1 MKKEQTKETNTIKD
15 KHMKKQIK
23 THSLGKLRIYLKTG
37 ETIKSKTLLRKLF
50 PKSMYGNLIKMAK
63 EDGIINA
70 SVFHA
75 HMSFSKDQRIKQY
88 SFESDNSGLTVCVEL
103 IDTKEKLQQFFIK
116 HSESLRDKVVI
127 YKEVE
132 YWDVE

>member
-1 MKKEQTKETNTIKD
+1 
-15 KHMKKQIK
+15 MKKQIK

-37 ETIKSKTLLRKLF
+37 ENIKSKTLLRKIF
-50 PKSMYGNLIKMAK
+50 PKSVYSNLIKMAK

-70 SVFHA
+70 SVFNT
-75 HMSFSKDQRIKQY
+75 HMSFSKDERIKQF

-103 IDTKEKLQQFFIK
+103 IDTKENLQRFFIK
-116 HSESLRDKVVI
+116 HSDTLKDKIVI

-132 YWDVE
+132 YWDAE